1 MAVHDDNKKII
12 NVPVLYDMMQDIR
25 HELTTKIENSD
36 RENRERDEKNHREL
50 RGIML
55 GNGKVG
61 FVGRLVRLET
71 QIKIFFTLFI
81 GVCAKLIHG
90 WVT

>member
-1 MAVHDDNKKII
+1 MAEHDNNKSIGS
-12 NVPVLYDMMQDIR
+12 PELYEMIQEMKAEI
-25 HELTTKIENSD
+25 KASD
-36 RENRERDEKNHREL
+36 KENRERDEANHKEL
-50 RGIML
+50 RNIML

-71 QIKIFFTLFI
+71 QIKIFFTLFMGI
-81 GVCAKLIHG
+81 CARLVYG

>member
-1 MAVHDDNKKII
+1 MAEHGNSKVII
-12 NVPVLYDMMQDIR
+12 DVPVLYDMIQDMR
-25 HELTTKIENSD
+25 HDLTTKIEDSD
-36 RENRERDEKNHREL
+36 KENRERDEANHKEL
-50 RGIML
+50 RNILL

-71 QIKIFFTLFI
+71 QIKIFFTLFMGI
-81 GVCAKLIHG
+81 CARLVYG